1 MALPSSREEIVW
13 KLHLASPPGD
23 VFTLLSTDE
32 GRERFWCERS
42 RQSGGRIAMHFI
54 NGVETETLVGTS
66 EPPSRIAFRYFGTD
80 VVFELASDGEGGTD
94 LTLRNRGVAGDEYEE
109 VLAGW
114 LNVLFPLKG
123 VADFG
128 IDLRSHDPARLWDDG
143 YIDQ

>member
-13 KLHLASPPGD
+13 KLHLASPPEE
-23 VFTLLSTDE
+23 VFALLSTDD
-32 GRERFWCERS
+32 GRERFWCEKS
-42 RQSGGRIAMHFI
+42 RQSGDRIVMYFI
-54 NGVETETLVGTS
+54 NGVETETLVRAS
-66 EPPSRIAFRYFGTD
+66 EPPTCIAFRYFDSD
-80 VVFELASDGEGGTD
+80 VVFELAPDGRGGTD
-94 LTLRNRGVAGDEYEE
+94 LTLRNRGVPDDEYEE

-128 IDLRSHDPARLWDDG
+128 IDLRSHDPERLWDDG